1 MRTKRIFL
9 ALPINSID
17 EIAIVSRNGDR
28 RNISR
33 TNVPN
38 GSRVSEI
45 LRQPDVR

>member
-9 ALPINSID
+9 ALPINLVD
-17 EIAIVSRNGDR
+17 EIATAFRNGDR

-38 GSRVSEI
+38 ENRVSEI